1 MQQGQSKHN
10 GSGKMGSGAERD
22 SKGKGRR
29 QHDRAALAAHAVPSA
44 GLPLGSGVAPAGR
57 GGRGGRGGIR
67 AGGRVQVYSKT
78 QGVWCDGR
86 CAYTDHS
93 RVEMPEIA
101 DLGMIACVP
110 SGFCGWSIPSPP
122 KVRPLPTALSGPAR
136 AQLTL
141 FCCCWQWR
149 IPCRKGAASA
159 ARSGRSCC
167 GWIPQTCGPSPEPA
181 PAGEARAAVALLLC
195 AAAFFEKALLF
206 RTQ

>member
-29 QHDRAALAAHAVPSA
+29 QHDRTALAAHAVPSA

-122 KVRPLPTALSGPAR
+122 KVRPIPAALSAPALAQLSLVLLLLAVAYTVSEGRGQRGKERTKLLRLDSPNLR
-136 AQLTL
+136 AQ
-141 FCCCWQWR
+141 
-149 IPCRKGAASA
+149 P
-159 ARSGRSCC
+159 
-167 GWIPQTCGPSPEPA
+167 
-181 PAGEARAAVALLLC
+181 
-195 AAAFFEKALLF
+195 
-206 RTQ
+206 